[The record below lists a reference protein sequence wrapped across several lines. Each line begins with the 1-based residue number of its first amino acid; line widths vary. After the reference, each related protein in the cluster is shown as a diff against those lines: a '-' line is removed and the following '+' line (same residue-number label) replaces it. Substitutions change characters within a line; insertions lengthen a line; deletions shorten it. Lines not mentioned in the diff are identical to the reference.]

1 VTARPRSGG
10 AAALTPAR
18 LRRLPLPR
26 PDEGGDKEERGRVLV
41 AGGERQNPGAIL
53 LAGTA
58 ALRAGAGKLRLAAP
72 ASIAVPLGVA
82 VPEALVVSLAET
94 KEGALSPRAAR
105 ELAELAGSADAFL
118 LGPGMIDQAS
128 ATPLTRG
135 VLERVEGPAVVLD
148 AGCFPCLAEAR
159 GALRRLGG
167 RAVIT
172 PHAGEMARILEMEK
186 DAVAAD
192 PLAVARRAAE
202 ELGAVVALKGATTY
216 IVAPDGEAYR
226 YEAGGVGLATSGS
239 GDVLAG
245 IVAGLL
251 ARGAAPV
258 RAAAWAV
265 YLHGEAGN
273 ALARSRGR
281 IGFLARELPAEVPGI
296 MAGVEAGNVMQ

>member
-26 PDEGGDKEERGRVLV
+26 PDEDGDKEERGRVLV
-41 AGGERQNPGAIL
+41 AGGERQNPGALL

-72 ASIAVPLGVA
+72 ASIAVPLGIA
-82 VPEALVVSLAET
+82 LPEARVFALAET
-94 KEGALSPRAAR
+94 KEGAVSPRAAR
-105 ELAELAGSADAFL
+105 ELAEQAGQVDAFL

-135 VLERVEGPAVVLD
+135 VLERVDGPAVVLD
-148 AGCFPCLAEAR
+148 AGCFPCLAEGR
-159 GALRRLGG
+159 GALHRLGG
-167 RAVIT
+167 RAVVT
-172 PHAGEMARILEMEK
+172 PHAGEMARILGMEK
-186 DAVAAD
+186 DEVAAD

-202 ELGAVVALKGATTY
+202 ELAAVVVLKGATTF
-216 IVAPDGEAYR
+216 IAAPDGEAYR
-226 YEAGGVGLATSGS
+226 YDDGAVGLATSGS

-245 IVAGLL
+245 ILAGLL
-251 ARGAAPV
+251 ARGTSPV

-281 IGFLARELPAEVPGI
+281 IGYLARELPAEVPRI
-296 MAGVEAGNVMQ
+296 MEGVG

>member
-1 VTARPRSGG
+1 VTARSR
-10 AAALTPAR
+10 AAVALTPAR
-18 LRRLPLPR
+18 LRRIPLPR
-26 PDEGGDKEERGRVLV
+26 PDEDGDKEERGRVLV
-41 AGGERQNPGAIL
+41 AGGERQNPGALL

-82 VPEALVVSLAET
+82 IPEALVVALAET
-94 KEGALSPRAAR
+94 KEGAISPRAAGK
-105 ELAELAGSADAFL
+105 LAELAGQVDAFL
-118 LGPGMIDQAS
+118 LGPGMIDQES

-135 VLERVEGPAVVLD
+135 VLERVDGPAVVLD
-148 AGCFPCLAEAR
+148 AGCFPCLAEGR
-159 GALRRLGG
+159 GALHRLRG

-186 DAVAAD
+186 EEVAAG

-202 ELGAVVALKGATTY
+202 ELGAVVALKGATTF
-216 IVAPDGEAYR
+216 IAAPGGEAYR
-226 YEAGGVGLATSGS
+226 YDGGGVGLATSGS
-239 GDVLAG
+239 GDALAG

-251 ARGAAPV
+251 ARGAEPV

-273 ALARSRGR
+273 ALAKSRGR
-281 IGFLARELPAEVPGI
+281 IGFLARELLAEVPWI
-296 MAGVEAGNVMQ
+296 MEGVG

>member
-1 VTARPRSGG
+1 MTGRLRS

-18 LRRLPLPR
+18 LRRIPLPR

-41 AGGERQNPGAIL
+41 AGGERQNPGALL

-72 ASIAVPLGVA
+72 ASIAVPVGIA
-82 VPEALVVSLAET
+82 IPEALVVALAET
-94 KEGALSPRAAR
+94 KAGAISPRAAR
-105 ELAELAGSADAFL
+105 ELAERAGTADAFL

-135 VLERVEGPAVVLD
+135 VLERVDGPAVVLD
-148 AGCFPCLAEAR
+148 AGCFPCLAEGR
-159 GALRRLGG
+159 SALRRLEG

-186 DAVAAD
+186 EEVAGD

-202 ELGAVVALKGATTY
+202 ELGAVVALKGATTF

-226 YEAGGVGLATSGS
+226 YDGGGVGLATSGS
-239 GDVLAG
+239 GDALAG

-251 ARGAAPV
+251 ARGATPV

-273 ALARSRGR
+273 VMAKARGR
-281 IGFLARELPAEVPGI
+281 IGFLAREFLAEVPRI
-296 MAGVEAGNVMQ
+296 MGGLG

>member
-1 VTARPRSGG
+1 MTARPRPGG
-10 AAALTPAR
+10 AAVLTPAR
-18 LRRLPLPR
+18 LKRIPLPR

-41 AGGERQNPGAIL
+41 AGGERQNPGALL

-72 ASIAVPLGVA
+72 RSIAVALGVA
-82 VPEALVVSLAET
+82 VPEALVVGLAET

-105 ELAELAGSADAFL
+105 ELAEMAGRVEAFL

-135 VLERVEGPAVVLD
+135 VLERLDGPAVVLD
-148 AGCFPCLAEAR
+148 AGCFPCLAEGR
-159 GALRRLGG
+159 GALRRLEG

-172 PHAGEMARILEMEK
+172 PHAGEMARILELEK
-186 DAVAAD
+186 EEVAAD

-202 ELGAVVALKGATTY
+202 ELGAVVALKGATTF

-226 YEAGGVGLATSGS
+226 YDGGGVGLATSGS
-239 GDVLAG
+239 GDALAG

-273 ALARSRGR
+273 AMAKARGR
-281 IGFLARELPAEVPGI
+281 IGFLARELLAEVPRI
-296 MAGVEAGNVMQ
+296 MGGLG